1 MRFLVDECTG
11 PAVAQWLRAQKHE
24 VFSVYEEA
32 RGMEINRPICG
43 CNRKA
48 GSFCSHVVM
57 GACPIRINPTLPFA
71 PVDLFFPDRRRVLLL
86 LRSLWLIGS
95 PGR

>member
-57 GACPIRINPTLPFA
+57 GACPIRINPELPFA
-71 PVDLFFPDRRRVLLL
+71 PVDLFFPIVAAF
-86 LRSLWLIGS
+86 SS
-95 PGR
+95 CFGRCG